1 MTTTSLNYPSIV
13 SRPEWLQARAKLLA
27 EEKELTRA
35 RDRINQHRRELPMV
49 RIDQPYTFAGPE
61 GKKSLLE
68 LFAGRQ
74 QLIVYHFMWRWEKG
88 QPLEDPCRGCAGWVD
103 EIARGQMNQLRT
115 RNTEM
120 VLVSRGPLEKLM
132 AFKQRMGWKLP
143 WYSSFGSPFN
153 YDFHVSFDAKVAP
166 VTYNYRTPEEHAKA
180 GTDYYFQG
188 EQPFDLS
195 GLSCFLRKGDE
206 VYHTYSTFGRGAE
219 TGGAYALL
227 DLTAL
232 GRQENWEEP
241 KGRAAG
247 GGLLPR
253 PDLMPFPDQYNV

>member
-1 MTTTSLNYPSIV
+1 
-13 SRPEWLQARAKLLA
+13 
-27 EEKELTRA
+27 
-35 RDRINQHRRELPMV
+35 
-49 RIDQPYTFAGPE
+49 
-61 GKKSLLE
+61 
-68 LFAGRQ
+68 
-74 QLIVYHFMWRWEKG
+74 
-88 QPLEDPCRGCAGWVD
+88 
-103 EIARGQMNQLRT
+103 
-115 RNTEM
+115 
-120 VLVSRGPLEKLM
+120 
-132 AFKQRMGWKLP
+132 
-143 WYSSFGSPFN
+143 

-166 VTYNYRTPEEHAKA
+166 VMYNYRTPEEHAKA

-253 PDLMPFPDQYNV
+253 PDLMPFPDQYNG

>member
-1 MTTTSLNYPSIV
+1 MTTDILNYPQTV
-13 SRPEWLQARAKLLA
+13 SRADWLQARAQLLA
-27 EEKELTRA
+27 EEKALTRS
-35 RDRINQHRRELPMV
+35 RDRINRQRRELPMV
-49 RIDQPYTFAGPE
+49 RIDQPYTFDGPE
-61 GKKSLLE
+61 GKKSLLD

-103 EIARGQMNQLRT
+103 EIARGQINQLRA

-120 VLVSRGPLEKLM
+120 VLVTRGPLEKLT

-143 WYSSFGSPFN
+143 WYSSFGSSFN
-153 YDFHVSFDAKVAP
+153 YDFHVSFDAKIAP
-166 VTYNYRTPEEHAKA
+166 VMYNYRTPEEHAKA

-206 VYHTYSTFGRGAE
+206 IYHTYSTFGRGAE

-241 KGRAAG
+241 KGRVAG

-253 PDLMPFPDQYNV
+253 PDLMPFPDEYHG